1 VVAVRSEQGEAA
13 RLRGA
18 LARISRSLDR
28 QTPQEGLS
36 PSAVWVLGTV
46 NRLGPLGMGELAEFE
61 GINPTM
67 LSRIVAKLVDAGLV
81 ERIAHERDGRAVR
94 VRITEQGGTLLTRLR
109 EERTRLFTARLAELP
124 DEHAAQLLDALPA
137 LEALGLLMRRDI
149 KPADES

>member
-1 VVAVRSEQGEAA
+1 LEAAVRFEPAEAV

-18 LARISRSLDR
+18 LSRISRSLDR
-28 QTPQEGLS
+28 QTPQEGLA
-36 PSAVWVLGTV
+36 PTTVWVLGTV

-81 ERIAHERDGRAVR
+81 ARVPDERDGRAVR
-94 VRITEQGGTLLTRLR
+94 VRITDQGKGVLERLR
-109 EERTRLFTARLAELP
+109 TQRARLFTARLAELP

-137 LEALGLLMRRDI
+137 LEALGQLMRRD
-149 KPADES
+149 KPAE

>member
-1 VVAVRSEQGEAA
+1 VRFDQAEAV

-28 QTPQEGLS
+28 QTPQEGLA
-36 PSAVWVLGTV
+36 PTTVWVLGTV

-67 LSRIVAKLVDAGLV
+67 LSRIVAKLADKALV
-81 ERIAHERDGRAVR
+81 ERVADERDGRAVR
-94 VRITEQGGTLLTRLR
+94 VRITSQGKELLARLR
-109 EERTRLFTARLAELP
+109 AERGLLFTARLAELP

-137 LEALGLLMRRDI
+137 LEALGLLMRGET
-149 KPADES
+149 KPANES